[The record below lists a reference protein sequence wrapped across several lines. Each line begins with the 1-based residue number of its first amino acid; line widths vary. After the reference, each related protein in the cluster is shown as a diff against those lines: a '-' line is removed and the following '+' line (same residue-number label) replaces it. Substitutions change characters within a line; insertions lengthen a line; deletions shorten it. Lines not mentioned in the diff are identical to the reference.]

1 MDGVEAGG
9 RPDGE
14 EMTKFRIPR
23 SAFRVR
29 LWLVFVLVWVAGVL
43 VVDTLAARGV
53 RGPFDIDWRVLRWR
67 GPWGA
72 DLFKFTAWF
81 LVPLVLSLP
90 RLDPGWFGVRRWR
103 RADWWLL
110 GGLAIAGAAAV
121 AIIPLVPSLRATY
134 GGMSSLPSAHRWLV
148 LRHDMVWTLSWLLGW
163 EFMHRYFL
171 LRPLMRSWPR
181 YGWLIIPVF
190 EGAYHLQKPLI
201 EAAGMVAFS
210 LVLTYWAKKRQNA
223 LLPFLAHFFVEL
235 ELMVF
240 RVVM

>member
-1 MDGVEAGG
+1 MPVSEEDSRPEATRDERDIRDEKVDGVEAGG

-148 LRHDMVWTLSWLLGW
+148 
-163 EFMHRYFL
+163 
-171 LRPLMRSWPR
+171 
-181 YGWLIIPVF
+181 
-190 EGAYHLQKPLI
+190 
-201 EAAGMVAFS
+201 
-210 LVLTYWAKKRQNA
+210 
-223 LLPFLAHFFVEL
+223 
-235 ELMVF
+235 
-240 RVVM
+240 